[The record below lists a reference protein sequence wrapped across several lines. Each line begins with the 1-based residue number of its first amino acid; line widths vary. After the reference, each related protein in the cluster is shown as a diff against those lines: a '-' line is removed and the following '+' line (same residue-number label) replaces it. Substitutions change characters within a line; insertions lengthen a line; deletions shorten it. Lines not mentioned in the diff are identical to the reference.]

1 MPKSQQQWGRDFERA
16 PVKTGMSA
24 AMIFILCFA
33 VLSIIGSIAVLI
45 TMPMRTATG
54 IAERTFNPDAVI
66 ANYEWFKRQV
76 QDVKAIDG
84 RLEAAR
90 RARSDF
96 ETSAGGRETWKSD
109 DRQEWNR
116 LNSIVLGLE
125 GQRTSMVAEYNA
137 RTQMANRDLF
147 RTSDL
152 PETLQ

>member
-24 AMIFILCFA
+24 ASVAILCFA
-33 VLSIIGSIAVLI
+33 ILSVIGGAAALI
-45 TMPMRTATG
+45 TLPMRTATG
-54 IAERTFNPDAVI
+54 VAERTFNPDAVI

-84 RLEAAR
+84 RLDAAR

-96 ETSAGGRETWKSD
+96 EASAGGRETWKSD